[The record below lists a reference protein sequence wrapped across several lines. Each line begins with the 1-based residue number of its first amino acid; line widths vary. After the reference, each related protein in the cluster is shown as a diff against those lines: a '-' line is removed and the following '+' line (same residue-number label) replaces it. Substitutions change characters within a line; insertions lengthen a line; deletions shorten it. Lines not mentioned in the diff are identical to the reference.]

1 MKCKIPEISWHNR
14 DPVLSVDIQQNGQ
27 GLRSPAMCRL
37 ASGGTDA
44 HVLIWYVNRGDDAE
58 GVNLDLAADLS
69 RHQRAVNTVRWSPNG
84 ELLASGDD
92 ESVVFIWKQKA
103 DHEVINIVDADG
115 CSEQDKEVW
124 MTLKVLRGH
133 REDIYD
139 LSWAPNSMFLVT
151 GSVDNTAMLWDVHK
165 GKSLVILDDHKGYV
179 QGVAWDPCNQYIATM
194 STDRQMRI
202 FDANTK
208 RVLHR
213 VSKCGFP
220 VKEGHEMDGKS
231 IRLYHDGTLPTFFRR
246 LCFTPDGKLLL
257 TPAGITDYD
266 GVVKPINTTYGF
278 SRYDLSKPAFVLP
291 FPNEYAV
298 AVRCSPVLYRLRPY
312 NAEKNPPIIK
322 LPYRMIYAVATKN
335 SVFFYDT
342 QQSVPFAIV
351 SNIHYSR
358 LTDLTWSSDG
368 TVLIVSSTDGFCSLL
383 TFEPN
388 ELGER
393 YEEMDAV
400 LSAALKYSENVPL
413 PKKKKNKL
421 RKASSDEIVATRKPL
436 QEKTKPNTNAKAA
449 GNGIKEEGETDL
461 DAENDSSM
469 HSASSSNSNSPK
481 SKPKEEVK
489 PTPIAFRRSPRKVTT
504 TPMPIAIRRAPRK
517 PEESEESKSSKA
529 KSDAEVTS
537 SETPKVTTTPMPIAI
552 RRAPRKP
559 EESEENK
566 SSKAKSDAEVTSSE
580 TPKVEKS
587 DVMASPVKRKIS
599 TEAVPPTETSQPAIV
614 LIPGIGKEI
623 ISSDEKFESPEKKS
637 RPATPIQVRRQPRTP
652 GSSSSFNLTPKS
664 QPAKQATPIAVR
676 RTPRVLV
683 EMPVN
688 SPVVP
693 MEEAMDAWPLEE
705 GITPLP
711 TTKKDSQEPLPEVKK
726 TETKQAAVIAASEVT
741 CERTED
747 IRLVYEDTQEGTP
760 IKAAEPTPSTPT
772 NKTPRRVSLR
782 TISTPKSKKK
792 LLE

>member
-1 MKCKIPEISWHNR
+1 MKCQTPEISWHNR

-27 GLRSPAMCRL
+27 GLRSPAIGRL
-37 ASGGTDA
+37 ATGGSDA
-44 HVLIWYVNRGDDAE
+44 HVLIWYVNRGVNTE
-58 GVNLDLAADLS
+58 GVEVELAADLS

-115 CSEQDKEVW
+115 CSDQDKEVW

-139 LSWAPNSMFLVT
+139 LSWAPNSQFLVT

-165 GKSLVILDDHKGYV
+165 GKSLAILDDHKGYV

-194 STDRQMRI
+194 STDRIMRI
-202 FDANTK
+202 FDVNTK

-220 VKEGHEMDGKS
+220 VKEGHELHGKS
-231 IRLYHDGTLPTFFRR
+231 VRLYHDGTLQTFFRR
-246 LCFTPDGKLLL
+246 LCFTTDGKMLL

-266 GVVKPINTTYGF
+266 GVEKPINTTYGF

-312 NAEKNPPIIK
+312 KAEKNPPIIS

-335 SVFFYDT
+335 AVFIYDT
-342 QQSVPFAIV
+342 QQAVPFAIV
-351 SNIHYSR
+351 SKIHYSR
-358 LTDLTWSSDG
+358 LSDLTWSSDG
-368 TVLIVSSTDGFCSLL
+368 TVLIVSSTDGFCSLIS
-383 TFEPN
+383 FEPN

-393 YEEMDAV
+393 YEDMDAV
-400 LSAALKYSENVPL
+400 LSAALKSSENVPL
-413 PKKKKNKL
+413 PKRKKHKL
-421 RKASSDEIVATRKPL
+421 RKASLDEVAATRKPL
-436 QEKTKPNTNAKAA
+436 QEKTKPNTNRKTA
-449 GNGIKEEGETDL
+449 GSGTKEEGENNV

-469 HSASSSNSNSPK
+469 HSASSSGSNSPK
-481 SKPKEEVK
+481 AKAKDDAK
-489 PTPIAFRRSPRKVTT
+489 PTPIAFRRSPRKVTAAPT
-504 TPMPIAIRRAPRK
+504 PIAIRRSPRK
-517 PEESEESKSSKA
+517 QEDGKEGIKLSQSKG
-529 KSDAEVTS
+529 DAEGTFTQKS
-537 SETPKVTTTPMPIAI
+537 ISESPEKEAV
-552 RRAPRKP
+552 PRDG
-559 EESEENK
+559 
-566 SSKAKSDAEVTSSE
+566 AATI
-580 TPKVEKS
+580 
-587 DVMASPVKRKIS
+587 KRKIS
-599 TEAVPPTETSQPAIV
+599 TDSVAPKETSLLATPI
-614 LIPGIGKEI
+614 IDKKI

-652 GSSSSFNLTPKS
+652 GSSGNFNLTPKS

-676 RTPRVLV
+676 RTPRVLID
-683 EMPVN
+683 MPVN
-688 SPVVP
+688 SPVGP

-711 TTKKDSQEPLPEVKK
+711 TAKKDSQESLPEAKK
-726 TETKQAAVIAASEVT
+726 TESKPPVVIEASEVT

-747 IRLVYEDTQEGTP
+747 IRLVYEDTQEEATETP
-760 IKAAEPTPSTPT
+760 LKVPEATPSTPN

>member
-14 DPVLSVDIQQNGQ
+14 DPVLSVDIQPNGE
-27 GLRSPAMCRL
+27 GLRSPAICRL

-44 HVLIWYVNRGDDAE
+44 HVLIWYVNRSHDDLGGE
-58 GVNLDLAADLS
+58 GVDLELAADLS

-103 DHEVINIVDADG
+103 DHEVVNIVDADAH
-115 CSEQDKEVW
+115 SEQDKEVW

-139 LSWAPNSMFLVT
+139 LSWAPNSLFLVT

-165 GKSLVILDDHKGYV
+165 GKSMAILDDHKGYV
-179 QGVAWDPCNQYIATM
+179 QGVAWDPCNQFIATM

-202 FDANTK
+202 FDVNTK

-213 VSKCGFP
+213 VSKCELP
-220 VKEGHEMDGKS
+220 VKEDHEMHGKS
-231 IRLYHDGTLPTFFRR
+231 IRLYHDGTLQTFFRR
-246 LCFTPDGKLLL
+246 LCFTPDGKILL

-266 GVVKPINTTYGF
+266 GVMKPLNTTYGF
-278 SRYDLSKPAFVLP
+278 SRYNLSQPAFVLP
-291 FPNEYAV
+291 FPSEYAV
-298 AVRCSPVLYRLRPY
+298 AVRCSPILYRLRPY
-312 NAEKNPPIIK
+312 NAEKNPPVIT

-342 QQSVPFAIV
+342 QQPVPFAIV
-351 SNIHYSR
+351 SNIHYTR
-358 LTDLTWSSDG
+358 LTDMAWSGDG

-393 YEEMDAV
+393 YEEMEVV
-400 LSAALKYSENVPL
+400 LSAALKTSENVP
-413 PKKKKNKL
+413 PTTKKKKYKV
-421 RKASSDEIVATRKPL
+421 RKPSSDDVATRKPL
-436 QEKTKPNTNAKAA
+436 QEKTKPNAKAEKTA
-449 GNGIKEEGETDL
+449 ADSELKEQADTDL
-461 DAENDSSM
+461 DAENDSST
-469 HSASSSNSNSPK
+469 HSSNSSASSSPK
-481 SKPKEEVK
+481 TKEKTVLK
-489 PTPIAFRRSPRKVTT
+489 AMPIAFRRSPRKVTP
-504 TPMPIAIRRAPRK
+504 TPIATRRSPRKMEEGESKSTGRTAAPTPIAIRREPRK
-517 PEESEESKSSKA
+517 VEEKGNT
-529 KSDAEVTS
+529 V
-537 SETPKVTTTPMPIAI
+537 
-552 RRAPRKP
+552 
-559 EESEENK
+559 
-566 SSKAKSDAEVTSSE
+566 
-580 TPKVEKS
+580 
-587 DVMASPVKRKIS
+587 ASPVVLKRKIS
-599 TEAVPPTETSQPAIV
+599 TEAEPQPQLPGAVIAV
-614 LIPGIGKEI
+614 LDKEI
-623 ISSDEKFESPEKKS
+623 ISSEEKFESPEKKC

-652 GSSSSFNLTPKS
+652 GSASNFNLTPKS

-693 MEEAMDAWPLEE
+693 VEEAMDAWPLED
-705 GITPLP
+705 GISPLP
-711 TTKKDSQEPLPEVKK
+711 TTEKESMLDTPVPEARESKKPAPV
-726 TETKQAAVIAASEVT
+726 AVSEAT

-747 IRLVYEDTQEGTP
+747 IRLVYEDTQEEQVTTGNTP
-760 IKAAEPTPSTPT
+760 VKPATPN

>member
-14 DPVLSVDIQQNGQ
+14 DPVLSVDIQLNGL
-27 GLRSPAMCRL
+27 GLRSPAICRL

-44 HVLIWYVNRGDDAE
+44 HVLIWYVNRSDDAE
-58 GVNLDLAADLS
+58 GVDLELAVDLS

-124 MTLKVLRGH
+124 TTLKVLRGH

-139 LSWAPNSMFLVT
+139 LSWAPNSQFLVT

-165 GKSLVILDDHKGYV
+165 GKSMAILDDHKGYV

-208 RVLHR
+208 KVLHR
-213 VSKCGFP
+213 VGKCGFP
-220 VKEGHEMDGKS
+220 VKEGHEMHGKN
-231 IRLYHDGTLPTFFRR
+231 IRLYHDGTLQTFFRR
-246 LCFTPDGKLLL
+246 LCFTPDGKLLI

-312 NAEKNPPIIK
+312 NEEKNPPIIT

-342 QQSVPFAIV
+342 QQPVPFAIV
-351 SNIHYSR
+351 SNIHYTR

-383 TFEPN
+383 TFEAN

-393 YEEMDAV
+393 YEDTEAL
-400 LSAALKYSENVPL
+400 LSAVMKSSENLPL
-413 PKKKKNKL
+413 PKKKKPKL
-421 RKASSDEIVATRKPL
+421 RKVSSDEVVAIRKPL
-436 QEKTKPNTNAKAA
+436 QEKTKPNTNRKAA
-449 GNGIKEEGETDL
+449 ESGIREEGEPDL
-461 DAENDSSM
+461 DAENDSSLL
-469 HSASSSNSNSPK
+469 SASSSNSNSPK
-481 SKPKEEVK
+481 TKSKNDVK
-489 PTPIAFRRSPRKVTT
+489 PTPIAIRRSPRKVSAA
-504 TPMPIAIRRAPRK
+504 PMPIAIRRAPRK
-517 PEESEESKSSKA
+517 PEDGQEIKTQPKGDSTPSS
-529 KSDAEVTS
+529 T
-537 SETPKVTTTPMPIAI
+537 
-552 RRAPRKP
+552 
-559 EESEENK
+559 
-566 SSKAKSDAEVTSSE
+566 E
-580 TPKVEKS
+580 TPKVEKTETKT
-587 DVMASPVKRKIS
+587 SPVKRKVS
-599 TEAVPPTETSQPAIV
+599 TEAVPPTETTQPATV
-614 LIPGIGKEI
+614 IPIIDKEI
-623 ISSDEKFESPEKKS
+623 ISSEEKFESPEKKS

-652 GSSSSFNLTPKS
+652 GSSSNFNLTPKS

-676 RTPRVLV
+676 RTPRVLI

-711 TTKKDSQEPLPEVKK
+711 TTKKDSQDSLPETKK
-726 TETKQAAVIAASEVT
+726 TESKPTVIAASEVT

-747 IRLVYEDTQEGTP
+747 IRLVYEDTQEETP
-760 IKAAEPTPSTPT
+760 VKAAVSTPSTPN

-792 LLE
+792 LIE

>member
-14 DPVLSVDIQQNGQ
+14 DPVLSVDIQQNGL
-27 GLRSPAMCRL
+27 GLRSPTICRL

-44 HVLIWYVNRGDDAE
+44 HVLIWYVNRSDDAE
-58 GVNLDLAADLS
+58 GVDVDLAADLS

-115 CSEQDKEVW
+115 ASEQDKEVW
-124 MTLKVLRGH
+124 ITLKVLRGH

-139 LSWAPNSMFLVT
+139 LSWAPNSQFLVT
-151 GSVDNTAMLWDVHK
+151 GSVDNTAMLWDVYK
-165 GKSLVILDDHKGYV
+165 GKSLAILDDHKGYV
-179 QGVAWDPCNQYIATM
+179 QGVAWDPCNQYIATL

-213 VSKCGFP
+213 VGKCGFP
-220 VKEGHEMDGKS
+220 VKEGHEMHGKM

-312 NAEKNPPIIK
+312 NAEKNPPIIS

-335 SVFFYDT
+335 AVFFYDT
-342 QQSVPFAIV
+342 QQSVPFAII
-351 SNIHYSR
+351 SKIHYSR
-358 LTDLTWSSDG
+358 LTDLAWSNDG
-368 TVLIVSSTDGFCSLL
+368 TVLIVSSTDGFCSLV

-393 YEEMDAV
+393 YEDMDAV
-400 LSAALKYSENVPL
+400 LSAALKSSENVPL
-413 PKKKKNKL
+413 PKRKKQKL
-421 RKASSDEIVATRKPL
+421 RKASSDEVVVQRKPL
-436 QEKTKPNTNAKAA
+436 QEKTKPNTNRKAA
-449 GNGIKEEGETDL
+449 GSGIKEEGENDL

-481 SKPKEEVK
+481 TKTKVEAK
-489 PTPIAFRRSPRKVTT
+489 PTPIAIRRSPRKVTT
-504 TPMPIAIRRAPRK
+504 TPTPIAIRRAPRK
-517 PEESEESKSSKA
+517 PDDEKATEQSKPKEDVEASSSKTT
-529 KSDAEVTS
+529 EVEQKE
-537 SETPKVTTTPMPIAI
+537 ET
-552 RRAPRKP
+552 
-559 EESEENK
+559 
-566 SSKAKSDAEVTSSE
+566 
-580 TPKVEKS
+580 
-587 DVMASPVKRKIS
+587 ASPVKRKIS
-599 TEAVPPTETSQPAIV
+599 TEAVPSTETPQPALGV
-614 LIPGIGKEI
+614 IPVIDKEI

-652 GSSSSFNLTPKS
+652 GSSSNFNLTPKS

-693 MEEAMDAWPLEE
+693 VEEAMDAWPLDE

-711 TTKKDSQEPLPEVKK
+711 ATKDSEDSVPEAKK
-726 TETKQAAVIAASEVT
+726 TEKKPAVMAASEVT

-747 IRLVYEDTQEGTP
+747 IRLVYEDTQEETP
-760 IKAAEPTPSTPT
+760 QKAPESTPSTPN